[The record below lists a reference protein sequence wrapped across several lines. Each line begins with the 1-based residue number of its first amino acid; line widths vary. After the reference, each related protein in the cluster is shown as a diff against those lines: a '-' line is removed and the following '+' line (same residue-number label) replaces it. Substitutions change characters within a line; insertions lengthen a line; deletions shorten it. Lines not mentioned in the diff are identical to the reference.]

1 MIAEY
6 ELPEGTH
13 AFESHGYSLGV
24 DGEDMKLTLADESK
38 ARTVRVLFSRGEL
51 IELIRSL
58 VSGNIIALDEIA

>member
-6 ELPEGTH
+6 ELPEGNH

-24 DGEDMKLTLADESK
+24 DGEDMKLILADEAK
-38 ARTVRVLFSRGEL
+38 TRAVRILFSRGEL

-58 VSGNIIALDEIA
+58 VSGNVIALDEIA